1 MTWHDELMSTCR
13 VESLATGSLGRRLAA
28 VDEVLR
34 IVALQT
40 SMNSLSELELD
51 TLRNI
56 QPVEL
61 GIK

>member
-1 MTWHDELMSTCR
+1 